1 MKQAGCSCETW
12 VTGIFK
18 YKNLGSHKYGSS
30 QWLEI
35 YKVVFTEL
43 LGVQVW
49 QGDGVK
55 LALWLQA
62 VFFCLPD
69 MPHGKNTAIRY
80 RNQCGFCKIARA
92 SAAEND
98 AFGIW
103 AYWSVPNG
111 SGCRAPCL
119 WQRKMLALG
128 IFSLLSLTWC
138 TLAPQWVLIDGEC
151 HLQSLNILPATS
163 TPSPP
168 LCLFH
173 CPP

>member
-35 YKVVFTEL
+35 YKVVFTEF

-55 LALWLQA
+55 LASWLQA

-111 SGCRAPCL
+111 SGCGAPCL
-119 WQRKMLALG
+119 KGRCLPWE
-128 IFSLLSLTWC
+128 LLVFFPWRGVPWLPSGHWLTGNVICNPWTSFLPPVPHRPRFAC
-138 TLAPQWVLIDGEC
+138 SIVL
-151 HLQSLNILPATS
+151 H
-163 TPSPP
+163 
-168 LCLFH
+168 
-173 CPP
+173 